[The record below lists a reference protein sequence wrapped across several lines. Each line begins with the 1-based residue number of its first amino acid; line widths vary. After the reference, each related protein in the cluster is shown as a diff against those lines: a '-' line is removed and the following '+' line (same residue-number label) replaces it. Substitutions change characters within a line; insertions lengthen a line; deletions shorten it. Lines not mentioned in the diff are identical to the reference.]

1 MWYHKIV
8 IGILLFPWSL
18 IILMV
23 VGSARYRYARNARVI
38 VLLPAALQAAPAM
51 PLALPEPAPA
61 FSANLNVSTPQV
73 S

>member
-1 MWYHKIV
+1 MWYHKVV

-23 VGSARYRYARNARVI
+23 AGAVRLRSARKPRVI
-38 VLLPAALQAAPAM
+38 VLPPALLQTAPAL
-51 PLALPEPAPA
+51 PLSLPEPALA
-61 FSANLNVSTPQV
+61 ADREMLCSS